1 MHRSIARTVGALILL
16 VIPSL
21 VRGQAGEEPNE
32 TAKVRTM
39 SETIEVKNRVFQ
51 LTVTEAPSAPRDGEE
66 VEFALKLTERVEGGF
81 AAGEIPVE
89 NANVTIRI
97 LLADGK
103 PTSSIISAHSEG
115 GPGVYSVHHAFSEE
129 GEYKISLVARTEDS
143 TEIRAD
149 FPISVSAVPI
159 NYYVFVL
166 DGFLLLITLGFLQIR
181 YTRLDKQF
189 SSSGFALKA
198 LAPEGLVTLTLLA
211 GGILTAHYF
220 IPIIQVRQ
228 EPQGS
233 VAVAANESSEIV
245 VPKETQVLFGIRTQ
259 VVQPSKIV
267 SGVAAN
273 GIVRARPQF
282 KGEVVVPVSGRT
294 RWGARTVTVG
304 DTVRSGEVI
313 AVLENVLSA
322 SEVASLEATRTD
334 LATKGKQLQSEA
346 TQAKQRL
353 DLARTELERSRSLYD
368 AGAAPLKR
376 VQEAELAVK
385 AAEEQY
391 AAAQAGAQI
400 TGAGEERVTPVRTFP
415 LEAPISG
422 VITEVNFTA
431 GQQVEAG
438 KSLFT
443 IMDLSRVWIEARVYE
458 KDLAAVTSTRLA
470 TFEVPAF
477 RGEIFSIGND
487 AKGKLLTVS
496 PVVDPQT
503 RTVSVIY
510 DVANPGVRLR
520 DGMFAEITIDTSG
533 DREVL
538 AVPQGAIV
546 EEQGRK
552 YVYVFLGGEH
562 FEKRLVTLGAQGQEG
577 AEILSGLKPGERV
590 AIAGIYQLQSSAIG
604 SS

>member
-1 MHRSIARTVGALILL
+1 MHIARTVGVLILL
-16 VIPSL
+16 LVPSL
-21 VRGQAGEEPNE
+21 LLGQAS
-32 TAKVRTM
+32 RTM
-39 SETIEVKNRVFQ
+39 SKTIEAKNRVFQ
-51 LTVTEAPSAPRDGEE
+51 LTVTEAPADPRDGEE

-81 AAGEIPVE
+81 AGGDIPVE
-89 NANVTIRI
+89 NAQLRAQI
-97 LLADGK
+97 LAADGK
-103 PTSSIISAHSEG
+103 PVAQSIEAH
-115 GPGVYSVHHAFSEE
+115 PE
-129 GEYKISLVARTEDS
+129 GEPGIYGVHYTFHDPGDYEFSLTAVTEDS

-149 FPISVSAVPI
+149 FPVLVSAAPI

-166 DGFLLLITLGFLQIR
+166 DGFLLLMALGFLQIR
-181 YTRLDKQF
+181 YTRLDRRF
-189 SSSGFALKA
+189 SSSEFALKA
-198 LAPEGLVTLTLLA
+198 LAPEGLVALTLLA

-220 IPIIQVRQ
+220 IPIVQVRQ

-233 VAVAANESSEIV
+233 VALAANEPSEIV
-245 VPKETQVLFGIRTQ
+245 VPKETQVLFGVRTQ
-259 VVQPSKIV
+259 VIQLAKIV
-267 SGVAAN
+267 SGVTAN

-282 KGEVVVPVSGRT
+282 KGEVVVPVSGRS

-304 DTVRSGEVI
+304 DTVRAGEVI
-313 AVLENVLSA
+313 AVVENVLSA

-376 VQEAELAVK
+376 VQEVELAVK
-385 AAEEQY
+385 AAQEQY

-487 AKGKLLTVS
+487 AQGKLLTVS

-510 DVANPGVRLR
+510 DVANPGGRLR
-520 DGMFAEITIDTSG
+520 DGMFADVTIDTSG

-538 AVPQGAIV
+538 AVPQESIV
-546 EEQGRK
+546 EDQGRK
-552 YVYVFLGGEH
+552 YVFVFLGGEH
-562 FEKRLVTLGAQGQEG
+562 FEKRLVTLGAQGQQG
-577 AEILSGLKPGERV
+577 VEIVSGLKPGERV
-590 AIAGIYQLQSSAIG
+590 AIAGIYQLQSTATGSA
-604 SS
+604 